1 MALDIHHIF
10 PRDWCIKQGIKRESY
25 DSILNKTPL
34 SYKANR
40 KIGGDAPSVYLQRV
54 QAEKQ
59 VGLSD
64 AEMDEVLSSHALNPE
79 FLRNDD
85 YEAFRADRRVRLSQ
99 LISSAMGK
107 PVSTIPERGE
117 YLHDDAQESLE

>member
-1 MALDIHHIF
+1 MSNEDAVTAA
-10 PRDWCIKQGIKRESY
+10 S
-25 DSILNKTPL
+25 PL
-34 SYKANR
+34 AKGKGGTETNR

-54 QAEKQ
+54 QSEKQ

-107 PVSTIPERGE
+107 PVSTIPEHGE
-117 YLHDDAQESLE
+117 YLHDDAEESLE